1 MARAGQDTL
10 PAGHSISTES
20 ATQGFAL
27 GDGIIV
33 GRNSILDRWSRAGWY
48 LFVANFVQSLIFGI
62 GIGTRGVFGTSVS
75 AHLREKPVKFADSK
89 WLQSFRRAVEPATS
103 TTVAAEWLA
112 PSDQQKIG
120 GERVRR
126 TPSVALQQRCPL
138 LMTARSR
145 ACDAAPRWPKRSL
158 CACGTLRPAPNPSR
172 QPNRLQIGLQ
182 ALRREF

>member
-1 MARAGQDTL
+1 M
-10 PAGHSISTES
+10 
-20 ATQGFAL
+20 
-27 GDGIIV
+27 
-33 GRNSILDRWSRAGWY
+33 
-48 LFVANFVQSLIFGI
+48 FVANFVQSLIFGI

-158 CACGTLRPAPNPSR
+158 CACGTLRPALTLPGS
-172 QPNRLQIGLQ
+172 QIAAESAYWCLGVNFDM
-182 ALRREF
+182 RKSMSSSTP